1 MGLIQDNIL
10 MVFTKINNGKSLM
23 HYICQKNAYIDLKR
37 LLRALKIY
45 YAADKERNYLKLF
58 DIGDDV
64 CLDTPAHLCLIHQS
78 HECFRLLVELG
89 INLNISNAR
98 GWTALD
104 LLQKYNPL

>member
-1 MGLIQDNIL
+1 
-10 MVFTKINNGKSLM
+10 M

-45 YAADKERNYLKLF
+45 YANDKERNYLKLF